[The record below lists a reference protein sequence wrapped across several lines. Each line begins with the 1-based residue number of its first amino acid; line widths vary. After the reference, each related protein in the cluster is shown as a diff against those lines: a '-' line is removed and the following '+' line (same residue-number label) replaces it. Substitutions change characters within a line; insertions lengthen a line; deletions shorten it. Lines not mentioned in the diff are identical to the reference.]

1 MHSHTPPRSTTTS
14 WLPTPRSFFNAAA
27 TAALGLALLVAG
39 LAQPALAAP
48 HATYT
53 KDGVS
58 FQHPADWKV
67 ALDELEPDGT
77 GMRSIDLEGP
87 EDASIH
93 LMFIPFMS
101 GQNIET
107 LATRAAEHRAEMDKG
122 PAALEGPD
130 KITPTGMT
138 SRAITRRVGGKEIK
152 GVLQRFGYVSEG
164 VAIQLESRF
173 FSIDAGNG
181 SSVNIMTQSMA
192 DDARQLDT
200 ALGRVMDTLRYR
212 AKR

>member
-1 MHSHTPPRSTTTS
+1 MQLASLPPSAPTTLLHRT
-14 WLPTPRSFFNAAA
+14 AA
-27 TAALGLALLVAG
+27 TLALLITMAIALAG
-39 LAQPALAAP
+39 LTQPAHAAP
-48 HATYT
+48 PKAYN
-53 KDGVS
+53 KAGVS

-67 ALDELEPDGT
+67 ALDEVEPNGA

-93 LMFIPFMS
+93 LMLIPFMT

-122 PAALEGPD
+122 QAALEGPD

-138 SRAITRRVGGKEIK
+138 SSTITRRVGGKDIK

-173 FSIDAGNG
+173 FAIDAGNG
-181 SSVNIMTQSMA
+181 SSVNIMTQSLA
-192 DDARQLDT
+192 EDAKLMET